1 MTPGAAGLHQPS
13 RPWNHLSPLILILA
27 LARLWVMPLWSS
39 FWVDEMGTVFVVQ
52 RGADHP
58 SFAVAPQVPQSIYYL
73 LPRAA
78 NALFGVSEFGWRLAS
93 LLAMAAALLLIAWL
107 AVRLVD
113 PGAAWFAAF
122 ACLALRG
129 FDYQAADARPYG
141 LGTLVACACLWFLVR
156 WLDRARWPDALAFV
170 VLGALLWRVQLIFWP
185 FYLVLVS
192 YAASRLAHRDSSVS
206 WKAASA
212 VFALLGLSLVPTL
225 LQAAA
230 LYRQAG
236 AHVVVALPTLRDL
249 VLSLKLGLVAVC
261 VAGAWVAHA
270 VAGRSAFA
278 TRKPPPRSSS
288 RETVVLIASWW
299 LCQPVCL
306 FAFSRVTGNSVFVA
320 RYLWLS
326 LPGAALAATWA
337 AGEFLPSRYWKPAA
351 AVLGVG
357 GLLLNGQWTQLW
369 PWHHNSDW
377 RGAARKVR
385 ELVLD
390 PDTPVLCPS
399 PFIEARPPVWRPDY
413 PLPGFLYAHLPVYP
427 IPGKILLF
435 PFEDSPEAEAY
446 ASHLTAKR
454 FVLYGG
460 QGQVDFWMNWYAAR
474 PDFAGWSH
482 QRFQTFG
489 DVEVVLFQQ

>member
-337 AGEFLPSRYWKPAA
+337 ENSFPLATGNPPPPYWASEACCSMASGRSYGP
-351 AVLGVG
+351 G
-357 GLLLNGQWTQLW
+357 TTT
-369 PWHHNSDW
+369 PT
-377 RGAARKVR
+377 GAAPRAR
-385 ELVLD
+385 CGNWSSIPIHRSSAPARSSRPGRPYGALTI
-390 PDTPVLCPS
+390 PYQASSTRTCPS
-399 PFIEARPPVWRPDY
+399 IRY
-413 PLPGFLYAHLPVYP
+413 PAKSCCSRS
-427 IPGKILLF
+427 KIL
-435 PFEDSPEAEAY
+435 PRPKPMRVTSQP
-446 ASHLTAKR
+446 SGSCCTAVR
-454 FVLYGG
+454 
-460 QGQVDFWMNWYAAR
+460 AR
-474 PDFAGWSH
+474 
-482 QRFQTFG
+482 
-489 DVEVVLFQQ
+489 